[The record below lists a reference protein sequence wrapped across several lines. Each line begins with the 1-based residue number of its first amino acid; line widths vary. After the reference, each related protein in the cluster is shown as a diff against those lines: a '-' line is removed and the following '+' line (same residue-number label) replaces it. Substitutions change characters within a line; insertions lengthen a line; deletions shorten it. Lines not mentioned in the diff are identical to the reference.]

1 MKGNKV
7 GWLIFAVLLALV
19 IITVFTILYQKTD
32 FAKEFVK
39 GFMWWWDGL
48 RHWHWE

>member
-1 MKGNKV
+1 MHKKV

-19 IITVFTILYQKTD
+19 IITGFIILYQKTD
-32 FAKEFVK
+32 FAKKVVEWFNW
-39 GFMWWWDGL
+39 FYDGL